1 MWCIQKHSC
10 FHLLT
15 FVIFAWMI
23 LGIAEAS
30 QSDTASAVSG
40 VDNSTLPVVGAGNS
54 THANCSGIQL
64 SGQLADVAGNDTDA
78 YDVEL
83 PLSEQ
88 LFEFAQLF
96 SVVNFKNQNISIG
109 FDLNIEYTSFE
120 GMPESGP
127 WECHRIAIIGINCI
141 EPSVTSNKWYNTR
154 RINGRYAFVR

>member
-1 MWCIQKHSC
+1 
-10 FHLLT
+10 
-15 FVIFAWMI
+15 MI
-23 LGIAEAS
+23 LGIAKAS

-40 VDNSTLPVVGAGNS
+40 VDTGAGNS

-83 PLSEQ
+83 QLSEQ

-96 SVVNFKNQNISIG
+96 SVVNFKNQNKSIG
-109 FDLNIEYTSFE
+109 FDLNIEYTSFK

-141 EPSVTSNKWYNTR
+141 EPSVTSSKWYNTR